1 MGFSQYQTILEVGT
15 RGRALY
21 EITSEVSQELRRSGL
36 DEGILHLMVRHTSAS
51 LLIQENA
58 DPDVRVDL
66 ERFFRNSVPMGMP
79 STPTPWKGPMTC
91 QLTFVVPSLRCS

>member
-1 MGFSQYQTILEVGT
+1 MLEHAGGRKHGNLNALMGFNQYQTILEVET

-21 EITSEVSQELRRSGL
+21 EITSEVSRELRRSGL

-58 DPDVRVDL
+58 DP
-66 ERFFRNSVPMGMP
+66 
-79 STPTPWKGPMTC
+79 
-91 QLTFVVPSLRCS
+91 

>member
-1 MGFSQYQTILEVGT
+1 MVFSQYQTILEVGT

-36 DEGILHLMVRHTSAS
+36 DEGMLHLMVRHTSAS
-51 LLIQENA
+51 LLIRENA

-66 ERFFRNSVPMGMP
+66 ERFFSR
-79 STPTPWKGPMTC
+79 
-91 QLTFVVPSLRCS
+91 L